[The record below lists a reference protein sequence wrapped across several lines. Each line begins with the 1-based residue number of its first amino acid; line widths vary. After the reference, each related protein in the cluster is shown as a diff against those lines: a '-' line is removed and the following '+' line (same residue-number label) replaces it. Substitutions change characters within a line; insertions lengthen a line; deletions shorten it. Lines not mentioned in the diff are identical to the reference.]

1 MLLVGLLLAQ
11 GVRCASTL
19 FWVKLKLKA
28 PSFWIVTWSF
38 YFIRYCIIQWKG
50 DWVKGFENWAVGYI
64 SNQNLVGT
72 SVLCSGSNFFLDEL
86 VHCCQ
91 LPVLRHLVATRLA
104 AQPKLQQGSNK
115 ENHVRL
121 KQPSRCA
128 SNRTIIQPGSFSPFA
143 RLWTLVRSAF
153 AGRVNAASHE
163 PSTSNAEL
171 VYRSSTVHN
180 FKETATASS

>member
-1 MLLVGLLLAQ
+1 M
-11 GVRCASTL
+11 
-19 FWVKLKLKA
+19 
-28 PSFWIVTWSF
+28 
-38 YFIRYCIIQWKG
+38 
-50 DWVKGFENWAVGYI
+50 
-64 SNQNLVGT
+64 GT

-128 SNRTIIQPGSFSPFA
+128 SNRTRFNQAVSYPLQDFGPWYA
-143 RLWTLVRSAF
+143 LHLQE
-153 AGRVNAASHE
+153 G
-163 PSTSNAEL
+163 
-171 VYRSSTVHN
+171 
-180 FKETATASS
+180 